1 VASLKVGEPF
11 SEDARKEEKTKSSTC
26 LIIPH
31 LVTSKINV
39 LNLNTVM
46 DINKYNC
53 LEKLL
58 RVSAYVLK
66 FMRKMKLLLRK
77 KEEEDTTVN
86 NNNNNNKIQ
95 SANAGLERKNCWK
108 HRNVGS

>member
-1 VASLKVGEPF
+1 
-11 SEDARKEEKTKSSTC
+11 
-26 LIIPH
+26 
-31 LVTSKINV
+31 
-39 LNLNTVM
+39 M

-58 RVSAYVLK
+58 RISAYVLK

-86 NNNNNNKIQ
+86 NNNNNNNRYQKREKDTI
-95 SANAGLERKNCWK
+95 SKCWLGAEELLEA
-108 HRNVGS
+108 